1 MDHRGRNHTWLN
13 TRVIFPFQPT
23 KQMIS
28 GSKNWPILLCMVLLV
43 QCASVK
49 GPDGGPKDR
58 IKPILLDTK
67 PKANQSSFKD
77 KSIILEYSEEVGEA
91 QTKIPFLS
99 PLTPLTVICT
109 GKRVKIS
116 PDSGWRENTTYY
128 LNLTGKIKDE
138 HEGNLAADTS
148 LIFSTGTNLDTN
160 QLEIQILN
168 VNQQTAQGLW
178 ISRFEHGREPVF
190 WGKTDSLKPMLIK
203 GLAPKKYELSSFLDK
218 NENQQY
224 EEEDGPLYID
234 TVDINKTR
242 YLKVQALPQR
252 FKRPKLFVLRKMDT
266 LSIES
271 DIAIYP
277 DPVWKKDMVAQAS
290 DRKTF
295 WLYPIRKDL
304 IFTYADSLNS
314 CYEDSL
320 LLSRIDST
328 RSLTI
333 PDFKQEQKILK
344 QGKQLIINWKYNWKA
359 LHEPDSISFTQDSVW
374 KKSVLL
380 KQDPQLGIQVNT
392 LKPGLLKIR
401 FDSLVF
407 YNQKVIYKDSLNISQ
422 KDFDPPGLIAGSVES
437 PYSNP
442 IIELINPEKQV
453 MASQK
458 GTKFNF
464 LVKPGKYTLQV
475 FDDRDQTG
483 NYTGGNKKARQK
495 AEPLYQHPQTIEL
508 KPGWDL
514 ENISIRIIP

>member
-1 MDHRGRNHTWLN
+1 
-13 TRVIFPFQPT
+13 
-23 KQMIS
+23 MICR
-28 GSKNWPILLCMVLLV
+28 KYNWFLPLLLLTLV

-49 GPDGGPKDR
+49 SPDGGPKDR
-58 IKPILLDTK
+58 TK
-67 PKANQSSFKD
+67 PELLSSKPTGQQRDFND
-77 KSIILEYSEEVGEA
+77 KSITLEYSEDVVEA

-99 PLTPLTVICT
+99 PLTPVSVVST
-109 GKRVKIS
+109 GRRIKIS
-116 PDSGWRENTTYY
+116 PDSGWKENTTYH

-138 HEGNLAADTS
+138 HEGNLAKDTS
-148 LIFSTGTNLDTN
+148 LLFSTGLNLDTN
-160 QLEIQILN
+160 QLEIQVLN
-168 VNQQTAQGLW
+168 VHQQTAKGLW
-178 ISRFEHGREPVF
+178 ISRFENGREPVL

-234 TVDINKTR
+234 TVDINQTR
-242 YLKVQALPQR
+242 YLKIQALPQR

-333 PDFKQEQKILK
+333 PDFKQEQKIIK
-344 QGKQLIINWKYNWKA
+344 QGKQLIINWKYNWKTK
-359 LHEPDSISFTQDSVW
+359 HEPDSISFTQDSVW
-374 KKSVLL
+374 KKSILQ
-380 KQDPQLGIQVNT
+380 KQDRQLSIQVNA

-407 YNQKVIYKDSLNISQ
+407 YNQKVIYRDSLNISQ
-422 KDFDPPGLIAGSVES
+422 KDFDPPGLVAGTVES
-437 PYSNP
+437 PYSNS

-453 MASQK
+453 VASQK
-458 GTKFNF
+458 GNKFNF